1 MIYYKNQELTLI
13 TPEHYGEYKKQH
25 FSNSKLTV
33 VPFQMTS
40 HLPLVQARIGNNDYT
55 FALDTGAEANL
66 IDVKFFERVSEE
78 LKKIKKNTL
87 SGLDQNSK
95 EANSGKLKKLFI
107 GGKTFK
113 NRATIFGDISHLNKD
128 DDYKIDGI
136 IGYEVLSKQKTLI
149 SFDRKEIVFIE

>member
-113 NRATIFGDISHLNKD
+113 NRATIFGDIYHLNKD

>member
-1 MIYYKNQELTLI
+1 MKKDNYLFKSERLGFRNWKNGDLDEFIKLNSDDKVM
-13 TPEHYGEYKKQH
+13 EHFPK
-25 FSNSKLTV
+25 SLSK
-33 VPFQMTS
+33 
-40 HLPLVQARIGNNDYT
+40 NE
-55 FALDTGAEANL
+55 TGKL
-66 IDVKFFERVSEE
+66 FERVLEE

-95 EANSGKLKKLFI
+95 EANAGKLKKLFI

-136 IGYEVLSKQKTLI
+136 IGYEVLSKQTTLL
-149 SFDRKEIVFIE
+149 SFARKEIVFIE